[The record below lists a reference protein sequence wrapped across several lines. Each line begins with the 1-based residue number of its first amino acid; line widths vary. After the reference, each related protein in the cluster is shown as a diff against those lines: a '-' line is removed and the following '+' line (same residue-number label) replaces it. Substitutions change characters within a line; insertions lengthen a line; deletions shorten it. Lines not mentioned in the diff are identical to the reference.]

1 MSAYLE
7 VAGLEKNFGGLR
19 ALNDCSFTIAKGRIT
34 DRFGWLTHVPSAA
47 LVR

>member
-19 ALNDCSFTIAKGRIT
+19 ALNDCSFTIAKGTIP
-34 DRFGWLTHVPSAA
+34 GWRKSISAA
-47 LVR
+47 